1 VHIIYR
7 ERGTQPFDLRQ
18 YMTEVQADS
27 VKSGHVL
34 VDESTGFY
42 VVPPDQLVIF
52 VSENDGE
59 Y

>member
-1 VHIIYR
+1 
-7 ERGTQPFDLRQ
+7 
-18 YMTEVQADS
+18 MTEVQADS